1 MLWNKIIANIGHV
14 FLLINIILFFKY
26 RTKTAALSWF
36 WFYLLVC
43 LVIQVVSKVMNYN
56 SIPNLH
62 LSHFYFISQLV
73 LLGLFYRNMWGKKVQ
88 KRAIIMSILIVLV
101 VLGVQYYMKP
111 ELYHQFNLLEVVI
124 TSLPIVAFSI
134 VHFYKALEN
143 EVPYL
148 YINSGV
154 CLYLLSSTLIFSA
167 GNFVNASDATL
178 NILLWLINSI
188 LYIVFQGLIFMEWY
202 KNLRHLPKKN
212 VT

>member
-1 MLWNKIIANIGHV
+1 MLWNKIIANIGHI
-14 FLLINIILFFKY
+14 LLLVNLMLFFKY
-26 RTKTAALSWF
+26 RAKTVALSWF

-43 LVIQVVSKVMNYN
+43 LAIQGISKVMNYN
-56 SIPNLH
+56 KVPNLH

-73 LLGLFYRNMWGKKVQ
+73 LLGAFYGKMWKKVIQ
-88 KRAIIMSILIVLV
+88 RRMIAIIITMVLV

-111 ELYHQFNLLEVVI
+111 ELYYQFNLLEVVI

-134 VHFYKALEN
+134 IHFYKALEN
-143 EVPYL
+143 DVPYL
-148 YINSGV
+148 YINSGI

-178 NILLWLINSI
+178 NTLLWLINSI
-188 LYIVFQGLIFMEWY
+188 LYIVFQVLIFMEWY